1 MPGTSRP
8 LHFSSLPKTL
18 PQRAHFALTK
28 GTAEQEQHWATETPA
43 SPLPAQPRAPPPRS
57 ASPAA
62 SLEESECLGREAVLQ
77 RDNVEC
83 KYQLN
88 MHYHMPAPLR
98 SVSRQHEPGRCGS
111 EELEAQRSALPPPAS
126 PAPSALAGAVVCVNE
141 QPWTA
146 PSLLPGEHSL
156 LPTQHCALP
165 RLRPLG
171 WDWKPLQG

>member
-43 SPLPAQPRAPPPRS
+43 SPLPAQPRAPPPRG

-111 EELEAQRSALPPPAS
+111 EELEAQRSALPPCQPGTLS
-126 PAPSALAGAVVCVNE
+126 PRWGCGLC
-141 QPWTA
+141 
-146 PSLLPGEHSL
+146 
-156 LPTQHCALP
+156 
-165 RLRPLG
+165 
-171 WDWKPLQG
+171 K